1 LSGLTAS
8 NLDAYD
14 DLGMFTGENLDAV
27 DSEAD
32 RKDLMKNIVEDL
44 TEYGQ
49 IED

>member
-1 LSGLTAS
+1 MSSGES
-8 NLDAYD
+8 LDV
-14 DLGMFTGENLDAV
+14 V
-27 DSEAD
+27 DSESD